1 MFNLCLFFVFRGL
14 LFLMLTMLP
23 ALGVWAAPMPETF
36 YVSPFGVDA
45 NLRTGS
51 EVQPWRHIGY
61 ALSRVEVTS
70 GDIII
75 VMNDGDEAS
84 DDYVENVTVSKSVKI
99 RGADTNVYP
108 PVVKASLADHSVF
121 DVRASGVEIRDIS
134 IYGATTAAAGI
145 KLKGVSNCLIERNYC
160 GVTSTHKNAYGILVI
175 AGGQN
180 IIRDNWAAANT
191 EAGISLWETSGN
203 RIESNYLT
211 NNANG
216 ILVVQSG
223 SANLITNNVIRNN
236 TDAGEG
242 VGLGFGA
249 ATAQNIASGNFIEQN
264 DIGVDLN
271 GMAGGILTANTF
283 RDNGIGLHVPAY
295 AAANSIFRNAFD
307 NPVNIDSSASG
318 YSLGSSMPLFYQYQS
333 LYSKRFIGNFYADYT
348 GSDANGDGIGDTS
361 YGAAGYQDSQPL
373 IDPVSSC
380 RLYGWSLYHYNGIG
394 RLVENSFT
402 SAGDVVP
409 LAPLANKV
417 FSTAHPFTEKWIFSG
432 GSACAET
439 TWTGWLTF
447 AAPPPAGQVIE
458 VIFGISDVGGA
469 NFQALGPQA
478 AVTGDA
484 ASRILQFTADPN
496 SFMLPAGKC
505 LAVRLR
511 NTGAANLEIMVG
523 AAASMVFAPINSR
536 PFVPLP
542 PLLLLLD

>member
-1 MFNLCLFFVFRGL
+1 MFNHCLILVSRGL
-14 LFLMLTMLP
+14 LFLMVTTAP
-23 ALGVWAAPMPETF
+23 ALGVWAAPPPETF

-45 NLRTGS
+45 DLRPGS

-61 ALSRVEVTS
+61 ALGRVEVTS

-75 VMNDGDEAS
+75 VVDDGIEAS

-99 RGADTNVYP
+99 HGADTNVYK
-108 PVVKASLADHSVF
+108 PVVKTPLGDHSVF
-121 DVRASGVEIRDIS
+121 DVRASGVEIKGLC
-134 IYGATTAAAGI
+134 IYGAANYDAAI
-145 KLKGVSNCLIERNYC
+145 KLNGVSNCLIEENFC
-160 GVTSTHKNAYGILVI
+160 GMTSTHTNAYGILVV
-175 AGGQN
+175 ASGQN

-191 EAGISLWETSGN
+191 EAGICLWETSGN

-236 TDAGEG
+236 TGEG

-249 ATAQNIASGNFIEQN
+249 ATVQNVASGNVIEQN

-295 AAANSIFRNAFD
+295 AAPNAIFRNDFD
-307 NPVNIDSSASG
+307 NSVNIDSGASG
-318 YSLGSSMPLFYQYQS
+318 YGIGSSMPLFYQYQS
-333 LYSKRFIGNFYADYT
+333 LYSKRFVGNFYADYT
-348 GSDANGDGIGDTS
+348 GSDANGDGIGDTF
-361 YGAAGYQDSQPL
+361 YGAPAYQDSQPL

-409 LAPLANKV
+409 LAPLANRV
-417 FSTAHPFTEKWIFSG
+417 FSTTHFFTEKWIFSG
-432 GSACAET
+432 GIACAET

-447 AAPPPAGQVIE
+447 AVPPPAGQVVE
-458 VIFGISDVGGA
+458 LTFGVSDVGGA

-478 AVTGDA
+478 SATGDGT
-484 ASRILQFTADPN
+484 SRILNFTADPN
-496 SFMLPAGKC
+496 TFMLPAGKC

-523 AAASMVFAPINSR
+523 AAASMIFAPINSR
-536 PFVPLP
+536 PFIPLPP